1 MSAFPEKRMPDCML
15 TSREGGGGARSFVS
29 LLTAV
34 NALSFEYD

>member
-15 TSREGGGGARSFVS
+15 TSREGGGGSFVS

>member
-15 TSREGGGGARSFVS
+15 TSREGGGSFVS

>member
-15 TSREGGGGARSFVS
+15 TSREGGARSFVS

>member
-15 TSREGGGGARSFVS
+15 TSREGGGGKNFVS

-34 NALSFEYD
+34 NALSFELYD